1 MNTKQERRCMTNKLI
16 KNYYI
21 TTFIS
26 EVART
31 IPHPILIILLIDQK
45 GLTLSEITFV
55 QIFFYLGV
63 LLFEIPS
70 GYLAD
75 LGYRKSGYITSFVC
89 MLISYG
95 LIFASSNLIIL
106 SIAWFIYGIAGAL
119 LSGNVDGY
127 IVNQL
132 KAQDKVATIKHFN
145 VTKTNMS
152 LFAGI
157 GGALLGSILYPIV
170 KTNIYII
177 SLSLYTLAIL
187 VALFGIRISHQGG
200 TIEKIKIKELNFTPS
215 IKLLLTLVCIIELYY
230 VGFYQYWQVLYEAK
244 GISANLFG
252 IIYIVFSATVISSN
266 KLYAKINRIN
276 DNITIPLFIVAAMLS
291 IFVLNSLLFVIIY
304 PITLFI
310 ANLYVIDIYTKLYKE
325 VDEKSISSMI
335 SIVSSSNRL
344 FGIIILALLTYL
356 LTIVELSVLLAI
368 MYMIFAVSFY
378 IIRKNNT
385 N

>member
-1 MNTKQERRCMTNKLI
+1 MTNKLI
-16 KNYYI
+16 KNYYV

-45 GLTLSEITFV
+45 GLSLSEITFV

-75 LGYRKSGYITSFVC
+75 LGYRKSGYIASFGC

-95 LIFASSNLIIL
+95 LIFAGTNLAIL

-132 KAQDKVATIKHFN
+132 KAEGNEEKIKHFN

-157 GGALLGSILYPIV
+157 GGALFGSLLYPVI
-170 KTNIYII
+170 KTNIYLI
-177 SLSLYTLAIL
+177 SLALYTLAIL
-187 VALFGIRISHQGG
+187 VASFGIRITHQRG
-200 TIEKIKIKELNFTPS
+200 TIEKIKVKDLNFTPS
-215 IKLLLTLVCIIELYY
+215 IKLLLILVCIIELYY

-244 GISANLFG
+244 GVSTSLFG
-252 IIYIVFSATVISSN
+252 IIYIVFSITVISSN
-266 KLYAKINRIN
+266 KLYAKLSRIN
-276 DNITIPLFIVAAMLS
+276 DNITIPLFIVAALLS
-291 IFVLNSLLFVIIY
+291 IYVLNSMLFVVVY

-310 ANLYVIDIYTKLYKE
+310 ANLYVIDIYTNLYKE

-344 FGIIILALLTYL
+344 FGIIILGLLTYL
-356 LTIVELSVLLAI
+356 LTIVELSALLVV
-368 MYMIFAVSFY
+368 MYMIFAISFY
-378 IIRKNNT
+378 IIRKKNT